1 MAKFDIHPFLRDCYL
16 HAEPSIDIDKV
27 EKINATDH
35 KLKLSVYNKLLQ
47 DYGVTD
53 ADGKAIDDDVL
64 LGVQFY
70 CMDCGPTWV
79 DDLKAA

>member
-1 MAKFDIHPFLRDCYL
+1 M
-16 HAEPSIDIDKV
+16 
-27 EKINATDH
+27 
-35 KLKLSVYNKLLQ
+35 YNKLLQ

-53 ADGKAIDDDVL
+53 ADGKAIDEDVL
-64 LGVQFY
+64 LGVQCY